1 LPAVPV
7 EAMLRVCFLQLWNS
21 YTDPA
26 MQKALQDT
34 AVYRWPVFLDS
45 DAFWLPDEFNI
56 MRFRHFL

>member
-1 LPAVPV
+1 
-7 EAMLRVCFLQLWNS
+7 MLRVCFPQLWNS

-45 DAFWLPDEFNI
+45 DAFLLPDEFNI